1 VSTGPDAEAV
11 AVAPRRG
18 LRVSHLAVL
27 RDYGIVVAFVVL
39 FVTLSVASNVFLSWD
54 NLVNLAFQAAP
65 IGIMACGGTL
75 VFIAGGFDLSVGA
88 IAAFA
93 GVVAA
98 KAYVGAGVPVWPAF
112 ILGAL
117 TGFGLGIGNGLLVTV
132 ARVNAFIATLASS
145 IIVYGIAIAVTGGF
159 LISIDSPA
167 WETLG
172 LGEAWGINYPI
183 FAWLGFALFCG
194 FLLWRTTFGRYVYA
208 AGGNAEAARL
218 SGVPVGLVRAATFA
232 ISGLSAGIA
241 GVILA
246 SEVSTA
252 QAESNNAGNTFDA
265 ITAIVLGGVSI
276 LGGEGAIW
284 RAVLGAFFLQM
295 IGNGFNLLDVRPEYQ
310 NVFKGSIL
318 VAAVALDAWA
328 RRVRQ

>member
-1 VSTGPDAEAV
+1 MTSRPGAEAV
-11 AVAPRRG
+11 AVPGRRG

-39 FVTLSVASNVFLSWD
+39 FITLSVASDVFLTWD

-88 IAAFA
+88 VASFGA
-93 GVVAA
+93 VVAG
-98 KAYVGAGVPVWPAF
+98 KAFVDAGIPIWAAF
-112 ILGAL
+112 ILGVL
-117 TGFGLGIGNGLLVTV
+117 TGLGFGIGNGLLVTA
-132 ARVNAFIATLASS
+132 ARVNAFIATLAMNF
-145 IIVYGIAIAVTGGF
+145 IVYGIAVAVTGGF

-172 LGEAWGINYPI
+172 LGSAWGINYPI
-183 FAWLGFALFCG
+183 FVWIGFALFCG

-218 SGVPVGLVRAATFA
+218 SGVPVGLVRAGTFA

-241 GVILA
+241 GIILA

-252 QAESNNAGNTFDA
+252 QADADNLGNTFNA

-328 RRVRQ
+328 RRARQ